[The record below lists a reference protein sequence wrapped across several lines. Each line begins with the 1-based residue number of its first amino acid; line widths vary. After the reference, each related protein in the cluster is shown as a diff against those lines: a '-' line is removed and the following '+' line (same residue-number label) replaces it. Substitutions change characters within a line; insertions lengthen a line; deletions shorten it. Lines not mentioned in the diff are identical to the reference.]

1 MAKPI
6 KNTPVLKGKEAVDFY
21 KTIEFNKDRKVSVD
35 SLAKI
40 RTDAGSL
47 KELLKVN

>member
-6 KNTPVLKGKEAVDFY
+6 KNTPVLKGKEAINFN
-21 KTIEFNKDRKVSVD
+21 KTIDVNRDKKVSVD
-35 SLAKI
+35 SLTSI
-40 RTDAGSL
+40 RNDAMKL

>member
-6 KNTPVLKGKEAVDFY
+6 KNTPVLRGKEAVTFY
-21 KTIEFNKDRKVSVD
+21 KSIDLNQDKKISASALNSV
-35 SLAKI
+35 
-40 RTDAGSL
+40 RTDAQKL

>member
-6 KNTPVLKGKEAVDFY
+6 KNTPVLRGREAVNFY
-21 KTIEFNKDRKVSVD
+21 NTIDSNREKKVSVGT
-35 SLAKI
+35 LTAI
-40 RTDAGSL
+40 RTDASKL

>member
-6 KNTPVLKGKEAVDFY
+6 KNTPVLRGKEAVNFY
-21 KTIEFNKDRKVSVD
+21 KSIDSNRDKKVSVETLT
-35 SLAKI
+35 SI
-40 RTDAGSL
+40 RTDASRL

>member
-21 KTIEFNKDRKVSVD
+21 KTIDLNKDKKVSID
-35 SLAKI
+35 SLKAI
-40 RTDAGSL
+40 RNDANML
-47 KELLKVN
+47 KEILKIN

>member
-6 KNTPVLKGKEAVDFY
+6 KNTPVLKGKEAVNFY
-21 KTIEFNKDRKVSVD
+21 KTIDLNKDKKVSVD
-35 SLAKI
+35 ALNSI
-40 RTDAGSL
+40 RSDADKL

>member
-21 KTIEFNKDRKVSVD
+21 KTIDLNRDKKVSID
-35 SLAKI
+35 SLTAI
-40 RTDAGSL
+40 RTDANKL

>member
-21 KTIEFNKDRKVSVD
+21 KTIDLNRDKKASID
-35 SLAKI
+35 SLTAI
-40 RTDAGSL
+40 RTDANKL

>member
-6 KNTPVLKGKEAVDFY
+6 KNTPVLKGKEAVNFY
-21 KTIEFNKDRKVSVD
+21 KTIDLNKDRKVSVT
-35 SLAKI
+35 SLAAI
-40 RTDAGSL
+40 QSDASKL

>member
-6 KNTPVLKGKEAVDFY
+6 KNTPVLKGKEAISFN
-21 KTIEFNKDRKVSVD
+21 KTIDLNRDKKVSPD
-35 SLAKI
+35 SLIAI
-40 RTDAGSL
+40 QTDANKL

>member
-6 KNTPVLKGKEAVDFY
+6 KNTPILKGKEAVDFY
-21 KTIEFNKDRKVSVD
+21 KTIDLNRDKKVSTD
-35 SLAKI
+35 SLKAI
-40 RTDAGSL
+40 RVDANKL